1 MTKTTCFETLKMKF
15 LVLGAYGFDQ
25 FTACTARAHC
35 SNTLVSEALTKACH
49 PFQRLWAQHLPPF
62 LPCRIHR
69 RYEIKGLAWPGRERD
84 YDSKSQEEFNE

>member
-1 MTKTTCFETLKMKF
+1 VQRQPKQRTGKF
-15 LVLGAYGFDQ
+15 AAYYTGRTWRGKRPGQGISF
-25 FTACTARAHC
+25 
-35 SNTLVSEALTKACH
+35 SKLVSEALTKACH